1 VAPVELKGERLMR
14 AVLMALFVAVAVSR
28 IAGGEP
34 RKLRTLADFQPAAAR
49 ARAALELP
57 RFEQTP
63 AEVEASAKG
72 SMAEADRRLASLAAQ
87 DPARV
92 TFENT
97 IAALDAIGYPVSVT
111 AERLLLMKETRTD
124 KALREAAGQQ
134 LVALQE
140 WSVGVVYREDVYK
153 ACRAFEDAY
162 RSQKRP
168 PLAGEDLKLFE
179 DTMRDY
185 RRAGLHLDRATRD
198 RVEALQKQLA
208 RLSND
213 FEVNITNAKKVV
225 TFTREELEGVP
236 ESFLEGVKNKEGT
249 FDLLANVTPH
259 AIMLGENARPEATR
273 RRFDEARSTL
283 AQAENGPLLA
293 QIVGLR
299 DQIAALLGYKS
310 WDDYQVEPR
319 MAKTGTRAQAFLEDL
334 NKGLQPKF
342 RAELASFSAMKAA
355 DTGGRDATIKSWD
368 WRYYENQL
376 KKREHNVDA
385 EALRVF
391 FPMERCLTGMFEVYQ
406 RIFGLKFEQIENP
419 APWFENVTLWVVTDA
434 ASGEPLGTF
443 YLDLFPRDGK
453 FNHFAEFPIIDGR
466 LRADGLYQRPVVA
479 LICNFTAPGKDRPSL
494 LTHAELETLFHEFG
508 HAMHSI
514 LTRAKY
520 GQFAGTN
527 VPRDFV
533 EAPSQMLEAWT
544 WDPAILN
551 RFAADY
557 RDPSRKIDAAVIK
570 RLKEARLATSGTDYC
585 RQLALGLGD
594 LRLHAAPVAGQPKDP
609 QAILNQTFA
618 EVFLAPPEGS
628 HFGAYW
634 GHLVGYD
641 AGYYGYLWSKA
652 IAEDMATAFEKSK
665 DGFLSEEV
673 GMRLR
678 NDVYAA
684 GGSRDAED
692 LVRTFL
698 GRERSN
704 QPLLESLGIGGPS
717 SAR

>member
-1 VAPVELKGERLMR
+1 
-14 AVLMALFVAVAVSR
+14 
-28 IAGGEP
+28 
-34 RKLRTLADFQPAAAR
+34 
-49 ARAALELP
+49 
-57 RFEQTP
+57 
-63 AEVEASAKG
+63 
-72 SMAEADRRLASLAAQ
+72 
-87 DPARV
+87 
-92 TFENT
+92 
-97 IAALDAIGYPVSVT
+97 
-111 AERLLLMKETRTD
+111 
-124 KALREAAGQQ
+124 
-134 LVALQE
+134 
-140 WSVGVVYREDVYK
+140 
-153 ACRAFEDAY
+153 
-162 RSQKRP
+162 
-168 PLAGEDLKLFE
+168 
-179 DTMRDY
+179 
-185 RRAGLHLDRATRD
+185 
-198 RVEALQKQLA
+198 
-208 RLSND
+208 
-213 FEVNITNAKKVV
+213 
-225 TFTREELEGVP
+225 
-236 ESFLEGVKNKEGT
+236 
-249 FDLLANVTPH
+249 
-259 AIMLGENARPEATR
+259 
-273 RRFDEARSTL
+273 L

-293 QIVGLR
+293 QIVALR
-299 DQIAALLGYKS
+299 DEIAALLGYKS
-310 WDDYQVEPR
+310 WDDYQIEPR
-319 MAKTGTRAQAFLEDL
+319 MAKTGARAQAFLEDL
-334 NKGLQPKF
+334 NRGLQPKF
-342 RAELASFSAMKAA
+342 RAELARFSAMKVA
-355 DTGGRDATIKSWD
+355 DTGGQDAAIKSWD

-443 YLDLFPRDGK
+443 YLDLFPREGK
-453 FNHFAEFPIIDGR
+453 FNHFAEFPIIDGK

-533 EAPSQMLEAWT
+533 EAPSQMLEAWV

-594 LRLHAAPVAGQPKDP
+594 LRLHAAPVAGQAKDP

-673 GMRLR
+673 GKRLR

-717 SAR
+717 GAR